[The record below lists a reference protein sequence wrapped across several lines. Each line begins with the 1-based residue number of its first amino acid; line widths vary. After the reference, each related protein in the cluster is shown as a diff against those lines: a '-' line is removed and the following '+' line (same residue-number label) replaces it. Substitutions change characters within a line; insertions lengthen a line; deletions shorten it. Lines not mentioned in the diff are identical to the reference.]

1 MESIHFQHIPELV
14 HRYLK
19 VPDPVILHYT
29 IRPNEPPP
37 TQPQAW
43 DVEVLMEDTNFKGR
57 LNSVLMS
64 LGSDSAREITNL
76 DEEVSLLHTC
86 DTGGYMK
93 RSTTF
98 TNSGTILHVLII

>member
-1 MESIHFQHIPELV
+1 MV

-43 DVEVLMEDTNFKGR
+43 DTEVLMEDTNFKGR

-64 LGSDSAREITNL
+64 LSSESAREITQL
-76 DEEVSLLHTC
+76 DEEVSVLVLHT
-86 DTGGYMK
+86 GVMRRVWVK
-93 RSTTF
+93 RST
-98 TNSGTILHVLII
+98 GLY